1 MFERCTSETHTVA
14 MTWQWSG
21 DQSMCWNTTFLKYQS
36 GMSAPVLMK
45 LDDPNIN
52 SATFTNLQCGTRY
65 NFSVVVNTTTFINE
79 SNTASIHLGG
89 CSPSITPSPT
99 LVSTEELQ
107 SEYLYWH
114 ITRAQYNIQNYCM
127 CRVQQGLNNNREG
140 MQVGTCYEQI
150 SNKYTAIAVAII
162 SSDIFIHFADK
173 TAAIPSGSEPL
184 NTSSTCFGGELSSTP
199 SPSAGTPFGSEPVSA
214 SSTLSRGEPSNAHS
228 LPVGAL
234 TFTESGTSSTP
245 FTSTGTPEP
254 TSISTDAVP
263 TSNPSPHGPPS
274 STPRTTSLSTYFA
287 SASTGMPTKE
297 EPTSISTVSELT
309 SVLPPGPTSSHK
321 EDWCCI

>member
-1 MFERCTSETHTVA
+1 
-14 MTWQWSG
+14 
-21 DQSMCWNTTFLKYQS
+21 
-36 GMSAPVLMK
+36 
-45 LDDPNIN
+45 
-52 SATFTNLQCGTRY
+52 
-65 NFSVVVNTTTFINE
+65 
-79 SNTASIHLGG
+79 
-89 CSPSITPSPT
+89 
-99 LVSTEELQ
+99 
-107 SEYLYWH
+107 
-114 ITRAQYNIQNYCM
+114 
-127 CRVQQGLNNNREG
+127 

-173 TAAIPSGSEPL
+173 TAATPPGSKPL

-254 TSISTDAVP
+254 TSIFTDAVP
-263 TSNPSPHGPPS
+263 ASNPSPHGPPS
-274 STPRTTSLSTYFA
+274 STPRSTPLSTYFA
-287 SASTGMPTKE
+287 SASTGMPTRE
-297 EPTSISTVSELT
+297 EPTNISAVSDLT
-309 SVLPPGPTSSHK
+309 TVLPPEPTTDGGPTSDGGPTTDGGHTTDGEPTTDSDTEHNDSGELQNGSTPQSDTTGEYGVLDSK
-321 EDWCCI
+321 YNCKGELTE